1 MHLGKPKNMAPYR
14 ETKMLEIKFH
24 GRGGQGVVIASQ
36 MLGMAFFR
44 KDMYPQCYSLFGGER
59 RGAPVVSFLRVGT
72 EKILLKCEIKNP
84 NELIVFEPS
93 LLDPQEVRSVMPL
106 GSRILVNSR
115 TKCDFLSELTD
126 YRVGLVDA
134 QSIADSL
141 ELGHVINTAILGAYC
156 RFTGHIPIE
165 SFVETVR
172 DMAPQ
177 RKEINAEAARQ
188 GYEKVTT
195 INGNNP

>member
-1 MHLGKPKNMAPYR
+1 MPYR
-14 ETKMLEIKFH
+14 EMKMLEIKFH

-59 RGAPVVSFLRVGT
+59 RGAPVVSFLRVAG

-93 LLDPQEVRSVMPL
+93 LLDPQEVRSIMPL
-106 GSRILVNSR
+106 GSRILLNSR
-115 TKCDFLSELTD
+115 IRPDSLSELTG
-126 YRVGLVDA
+126 YQVGLVDA
-134 QSIADSL
+134 QRIADDL
-141 ELGHVINTAILGAYC
+141 DLGHVINTAILGAYC
-156 RFTGHIPIE
+156 RFTGHIPIDGL
-165 SFVETVR
+165 VETVR

-177 RKEINAEAARQ
+177 RREINVEAARR
-188 GYEKVTT
+188 GYEKVTI
-195 INGNNP
+195 INGDNP

>member
-1 MHLGKPKNMAPYR
+1 MAPYR
-14 ETKMLEIKFH
+14 ERRMLEIKFH

-59 RGAPVVSFLRVGT
+59 RGAPVVSFLRVAE

-84 NELIVFEPS
+84 NELLVFEPS
-93 LLDPQEVRSVMPL
+93 LLDPQDARSVMPL

-115 TKCDFLSELTD
+115 KRPESLSELAG
-126 YRVGLVDA
+126 YRVAIVDA
-134 QSIADSL
+134 QSIADNL
-141 ELGHVINTAILGAYC
+141 DLGHVINTAILGAYC
-156 RFTGHIPIE
+156 RFTGHVTIDGLE
-165 SFVETVR
+165 ETIR

-177 RKEINAEAARQ
+177 RKDINVEAARQ
-188 GYEKVTT
+188 GYEKVTI
-195 INGNNP
+195 INGDNP

>member
-1 MHLGKPKNMAPYR
+1 MRLEKVKNRAPYR

-93 LLDPQEVRSVMPL
+93 LLDAHEVRSVMPL

-115 TKCDFLSELTD
+115 ITPNSLSELTD

-134 QSIADSL
+134 QSIADNL

-156 RFTGHIPIE
+156 RFTGHIPIA
-165 SFVETVR
+165 SLVETVR

-177 RKEINAEAARQ
+177 KKEVNAEAARQ
-188 GYEKVTT
+188 GYEKVK
-195 INGNNP
+195 IVNGDKL

>member
-1 MHLGKPKNMAPYR
+1 
-14 ETKMLEIKFH
+14 MLEIKFH

-59 RGAPVVSFLRVGT
+59 RGAPVVSFLRVGN

-106 GSRILVNSR
+106 GSKILINSR
-115 TKCDFLSELTD
+115 IKPDFLSELTD

>member
-1 MHLGKPKNMAPYR
+1 MRLGKPKNTAPYR
-14 ETKMLEIKFH
+14 ETTMLEIKFH

-59 RGAPVVSFLRVGT
+59 RGAPVVSFLRVGN

-84 NELIVFEPS
+84 NELIIFEPS

-106 GSRILVNSR
+106 GSKILINSR
-115 TKCDFLSELTD
+115 IKPDFLSELTD

-156 RFTGHIPIE
+156 RFTGHIQIE
-165 SFVETVR
+165 SFVETVH

-195 INGNNP
+195 INGNHL

>member
-1 MHLGKPKNMAPYR
+1 
-14 ETKMLEIKFH
+14 MLEIKFH

-59 RGAPVVSFLRVGT
+59 RGAPVVSFLRVGN

-93 LLDPQEVRSVMPL
+93 LLDPQEVRSVMPI
-106 GSRILVNSR
+106 GSKILINSR
-115 TKCDFLSELTD
+115 TKPDSLSELTG
-126 YRVGLVDA
+126 YQVGIVDA
-134 QSIADSL
+134 QSIADNL
-141 ELGHVINTAILGAYC
+141 DLGHVINTAILGAYC
-156 RFTGHIPIE
+156 RFTGHIQIQNL
-165 SFVETVR
+165 VETVH

-195 INGNNP
+195 INGNNL

>member
-1 MHLGKPKNMAPYR
+1 LGKRKNTAPYR
-14 ETKMLEIKFH
+14 EMKMLEIKFH

-59 RGAPVVSFLRVGT
+59 RGAPVVSFLRVAE

-93 LLDPQEVRSVMPL
+93 LLDPQEARSIMPL
-106 GSRILVNSR
+106 GSRILLNSR
-115 TKCDFLSELTD
+115 IRPDALSELTG
-126 YRVGLVDA
+126 YQVGLVDA
-134 QSIADSL
+134 QSIADNL
-141 ELGHVINTAILGAYC
+141 DLGHVINTAILGAYC
-156 RFTGHIPIE
+156 RFTGHIPID
-165 SFVETVR
+165 SLVETVR

-177 RKEINAEAARQ
+177 KKEVNVEAARQ
-188 GYEKVTT
+188 GYEKVT
-195 INGNNP
+195 IVNGDNP